1 MRGGA
6 RKGAGRK
13 PGKKTAV
20 RFFSLSLET
29 IAALAAIPSGQRS
42 KFVQAAIVAALGTD
56 AK

>member
-13 PGKKTAV
+13 PGKKNAAAV
-20 RFFSLSLET
+20 FSLSFET

-42 KFVQAAIVAALGTD
+42 KFVQAAIAEKLAR
-56 AK
+56 